1 MSAITAEP
9 IPARRLTLV
18 PLSAGH
24 AEEMAAVLADPE
36 LYTFTGGS
44 PPGVQELHSR
54 YERWAAGSPDP
65 TVSWCNWVIQLRDPG
80 CLAGTVQA
88 TIITA
93 EEPAAEIAWVVGTPW
108 QGQGIATAAAR
119 ALITWLGQRSIKTV
133 AAHIHPRHQ
142 ASAAV
147 AAAAGLTPTGQ
158 LRDAEM
164 RWHLAVPSALPLR
177 GISRSRRAVRSGC
190 AGWPPELSFPGSQLY
205 FRLRESDPK
214 QQPGGGAEASGPA
227 SSTGRSYRIA
237 LSTTL
242 RYRMT
247 LLSCSR
253 YSGKI

>member
-24 AEEMAAVLADPE
+24 AREMAAVLADPE

-44 PPGVQELHSR
+44 PPSVQELRAR
-54 YERWAAGSPDP
+54 YERWTAGSPDP
-65 TVSWCNWVIQLRDPG
+65 AVSWCNWVIQLRDPG

-88 TIITA
+88 TITTG

-108 QGQGIATAAAR
+108 QGQGVATAAAQ

-133 AAHIHPRHQ
+133 IAHIHPRHQ

-147 AAAAGLTPTGQ
+147 AAAAGLAPTGQ
-158 LRDAEM
+158 LRDGEM
-164 RWHLAVPSALPLR
+164 RWHLTVPPTLPLR
-177 GISRSRRAVRSGC
+177 GISRRRRAARSGY
-190 AGWPPELSFPGSQLY
+190 AGWPPGLSFPGSQLY

-214 QQPGGGAEASGPA
+214 QRPGGGAEGSGPV
-227 SSTGRSYRIA
+227 SSAGRSYRITP
-237 LSTTL
+237 SSTL
-242 RYRMT
+242 RYRAT
-247 LLSCSR
+247 LVSCSR